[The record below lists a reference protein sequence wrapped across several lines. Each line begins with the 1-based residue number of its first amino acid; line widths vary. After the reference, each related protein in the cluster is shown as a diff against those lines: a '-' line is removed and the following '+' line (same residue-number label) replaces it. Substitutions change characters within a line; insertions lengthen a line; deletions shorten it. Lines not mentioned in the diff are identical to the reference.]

1 MGKEKET
8 EKKLLE
14 DLFREYARRGFTAP
28 TTTEIAERL
37 RERTAGTIAE
47 FGARLGLEA
56 RKEAWTSAERE
67 KQRRFALRTRSLEQ
81 ELALQ
86 RLKKQYEYNK
96 RLLEWQLQK
105 QKEMMKSAMKK
116 QRRYG
121 LQQLG
126 WSMGLGA
133 AAAWAA
139 PSLFGLTKEVA
150 GKTVPIGLGQRLL
163 AGGVLGLGGL
173 GELLGT
179 RLAPSL
185 YGDLAN
191 LYKGG

>member
-1 MGKEKET
+1 MALPKEYQDLFDVLTKGMEKREKQSLENLYRRYASLGYGVPTISELAEGVREKTAET
-8 EKKLLE
+8 E
-14 DLFREYARRGFTAP
+14 
-28 TTTEIAERL
+28 AEL
-37 RERTAGTIAE
+37 
-47 FGARLGLEA
+47 GARLGLEA

-121 LQQLG
+121 LAQLG
-126 WSMGLGA
+126 ISMGLGA
-133 AAAWAA
+133 LGAGFA
-139 PSLFGLTKEVA
+139 PSLFGLTKTVKVGDET
-150 GKTVPIGLGQRLL
+150 KTVPLGLGQRLL
-163 AGGVLGLGGL
+163 AGGVLGLGGS
-173 GELLGT
+173 ELI
-179 RLAPSL
+179 
-185 YGDLAN
+185 
-191 LYKGG
+191 